1 MLSQHLCA
9 PPSHQP
15 RTSHSSC
22 QGSGKE
28 VCPHPLSC
36 WYVQMSARP
45 CSALIHSDLL
55 VPALP
60 LVPRDGPSAGDALG
74 SKISSK
80 EWEER
85 RSCSQHESFPLDL
98 RAALGAEGKEPGF
111 WGSNPSPT
119 SCKSV
124 SVGQSLSLSAV
135 SSSPC

>member
-9 PPSHQP
+9 PPSHRP

-28 VCPHPLSC
+28 VCPHPLSS

-45 CSALIHSDLL
+45 CSALIHRDLL

-60 LVPRDGPSAGDALG
+60 LVPRDGLTAGDALG

-80 EWEER
+80 EQEDR
-85 RSCSQHESFPLDL
+85 KSCSQHESFSPSTSELHWVLRERSLDSGVQTPAQPL
-98 RAALGAEGKEPGF
+98 A
-111 WGSNPSPT
+111 
-119 SCKSV
+119 
-124 SVGQSLSLSAV
+124 SL
-135 SSSPC
+135 